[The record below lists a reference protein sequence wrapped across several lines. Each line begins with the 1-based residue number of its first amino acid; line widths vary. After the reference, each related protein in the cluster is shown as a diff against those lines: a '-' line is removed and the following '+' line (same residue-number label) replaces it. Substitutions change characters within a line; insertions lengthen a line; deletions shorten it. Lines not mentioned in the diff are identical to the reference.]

1 MQEEIEEIFT
11 CCNFL
16 LERIEKEMNI
26 LEDDFYI
33 CSSNN
38 DKYKDLLFNQF
49 KKLILKENDII
60 SEEEYLFIIKR
71 IITIFKQ
78 LKKFQNVQFGIDM
91 NPLNDELY
99 YIKFYKEIFDIIN
112 YITNLYPIEDYNYVL
127 KDIYP
132 SYINYKRLQQLLP
145 PYEYNNTNNNNNN
158 NNISTTYDSEN
169 AIRPDEIMKM
179 FRCFLLLILLRSFQY
194 MQYTLNEFIQI
205 FLNDKFRHDK
215 YIGFISQQKLNLL
228 YDIIHRPPIIKIF
241 SKSWYNY
248 QYHIDETQK
257 FKKTYLIKDILHF
270 GLFLKELNDNFIE
283 VNEFYNLKF
292 CLIYFFLLFPYDDFN
307 FLAVDRNKK
316 NYPSFISYAFKEVL
330 IEELFDEENVK
341 KLKDTLSYKILNFM
355 HGKYYCSIFPII
367 YFEKFF
373 VDGIIQKVKNDK
385 VLNFPKDPNQYY
397 LNRLLMYQ
405 NLKELI
411 GSFSV
416 QWEDI
421 KILKTNIQ
429 EKITNTLN
437 SLRKCYGRYN

>member
-78 LKKFQNVQFGIDM
+78 LKKFQNVQFGIDI
-91 NPLNDELY
+91 NPMNDELY

-132 SYINYKRLQQLLP
+132 AYINYKRLQQLLP
-145 PYEYNNTNNNNNN
+145 PYEFNNN
-158 NNISTTYDSEN
+158 NNINTSYDSEN

-215 YIGFISQQKLNLL
+215 YIVFISQQK
-228 YDIIHRPPIIKIF
+228 
-241 SKSWYNY
+241 
-248 QYHIDETQK
+248 
-257 FKKTYLIKDILHF
+257 
-270 GLFLKELNDNFIE
+270 
-283 VNEFYNLKF
+283 
-292 CLIYFFLLFPYDDFN
+292 
-307 FLAVDRNKK
+307 
-316 NYPSFISYAFKEVL
+316 
-330 IEELFDEENVK
+330 
-341 KLKDTLSYKILNFM
+341 
-355 HGKYYCSIFPII
+355 
-367 YFEKFF
+367 
-373 VDGIIQKVKNDK
+373 
-385 VLNFPKDPNQYY
+385 
-397 LNRLLMYQ
+397 
-405 NLKELI
+405 
-411 GSFSV
+411 
-416 QWEDI
+416 
-421 KILKTNIQ
+421 
-429 EKITNTLN
+429 
-437 SLRKCYGRYN
+437 